1 MFFIE
6 KVFPNVSLLEVH
18 SDNVLREVPIPQN
31 LSSVF
36 GSVRKEFAITFS
48 KIQEVINVSPP
59 PLEELKRFLKYG
71 YPHLKSQVAQCNS
84 IDDILDLV
92 NDHCTLMNISC
103 LEGIVKRFNIK
114 EAETHIQS
122 YKDAIQSFC
131 KETKAS
137 LCLGESFKVTTTP
150 SLLRSETIVFVLNWD
165 PRDCTV
171 EDIEEIISQS
181 LGRNVEI
188 RYIQRGRSIVITC
201 YFPLDLLG
209 PLIAK
214 AHEVLELLKKKG
226 LIKLTIG
233 HYIIYDKCKRDEV
246 TQESFI

>member
-6 KVFPNVSLLEVH
+6 EIFPNDSFPAVYSDDDLKEVVS
-18 SDNVLREVPIPQN
+18 IPQN

-48 KIQEVINVSPP
+48 KIREMINASPP
-59 PLEELKRFLKYG
+59 PLEELKRFLKHG
-71 YPHLKSQVAQCNS
+71 YPHLKSQVAHSNS

-92 NDHCTLMNISC
+92 NNHCTLINISC

-150 SLLRSETIVFVLNWD
+150 SLLRYETIVFVLNWD
-165 PRDCTV
+165 PVDCTV
-171 EDIEEIISQS
+171 KDIEEIISES

-188 RYIQRGRSIVITC
+188 RYIQRGRSIVVTC
-201 YFPLDLLG
+201 FFPLDLLG
-209 PLIAK
+209 PLITT

-226 LIKLTIG
+226 LIKLIIG
-233 HYIIYDKCKRDEV
+233 HYIIYDKYKRDEV
-246 TQESFI
+246 T